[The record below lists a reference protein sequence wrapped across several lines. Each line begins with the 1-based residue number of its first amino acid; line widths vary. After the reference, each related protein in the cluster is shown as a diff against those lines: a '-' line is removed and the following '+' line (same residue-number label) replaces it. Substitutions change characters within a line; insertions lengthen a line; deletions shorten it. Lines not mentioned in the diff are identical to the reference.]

1 MKIILLAFVIVA
13 VSSLTY
19 ANEFKV
25 DMTGKADI
33 SGITF
38 KDSSQYRLYKSNGH
52 WKSSI
57 GDYGL
62 HNCFGTLKNNTEDDV
77 EFEVYCKYISQNNE
91 YFIMKFKRNR
101 GFQDSGIGNAK
112 IIETSKKYKYFLNA
126 TCNHAITYLDK
137 DYFAIQKCIY

>member
-1 MKIILLAFVIVA
+1 MKIIILAFVIVA